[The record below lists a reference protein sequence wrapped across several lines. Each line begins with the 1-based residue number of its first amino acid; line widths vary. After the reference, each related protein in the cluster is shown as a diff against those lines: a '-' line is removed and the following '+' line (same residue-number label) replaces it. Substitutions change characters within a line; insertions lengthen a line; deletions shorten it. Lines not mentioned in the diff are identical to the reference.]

1 MLVENIDTQISSHL
15 SADSDST
22 AAVESDKRRDRR
34 VSCEVVIMP
43 CGTLASGKFRK
54 ARLVDCSANGIG
66 ILSTRSFPPGEQFLL
81 KVRVKTVA
89 LLVYTVRYSRELEAG
104 IYRIGAELA
113 GCIGPQ
119 NTDPQTILN
128 ALLNGQLQ
136 EHTFS
141 D

>member
-1 MLVENIDTQISSHL
+1 MRPDFSSE
-15 SADSDST
+15 SGST
-22 AAVESDKRRDRR
+22 SAVESEKRRERR

-54 ARLVDCSANGIG
+54 ARLVDCSATGIG

-81 KVRVKTVA
+81 KVKVKSVA
-89 LLVYTVRYSRELEAG
+89 LLVYTVRYNHELEAG

-119 NTDPQTILN
+119 NCDAQTILN
-128 ALLNGQLQ
+128 ALLNGQVQ
-136 EHTFS
+136 EHSFS

>member
-1 MLVENIDTQISSHL
+1 MRPDYSPESG
-15 SADSDST
+15 ST
-22 AAVESDKRRDRR
+22 SAVESEKRRERR

-54 ARLVDCSANGIG
+54 ARLVDCSATGIG

-81 KVRVKTVA
+81 KVKVKSVA
-89 LLVYTVRYSRELEAG
+89 LLVYTVRYNRELEAG

-119 NTDPQTILN
+119 NCDAQTILN
-128 ALLNGQLQ
+128 ALLNGQVQ
-136 EHTFS
+136 EHSFS

>member
-1 MLVENIDTQISSHL
+1 MRPDFSSE
-15 SADSDST
+15 SGST
-22 AAVESDKRRDRR
+22 SAVESEKRRERR

-54 ARLVDCSANGIG
+54 ARLVDCSATGIG

-81 KVRVKTVA
+81 KVKVKSVA
-89 LLVYTVRYSRELEAG
+89 LLVYTVRYNRELEAG

-119 NTDPQTILN
+119 NCDAQTILN
-128 ALLNGQLQ
+128 ALLNGQVQ
-136 EHTFS
+136 EHSFS